1 MFTVLWINL
10 KRKGLLMNNNMQN
23 IGMRDTAMMS
33 LERPRDYRQA
43 LKKYAFERSKRRA
56 SMKRNRPLY
65 FKA

>member
-1 MFTVLWINL
+1 
-10 KRKGLLMNNNMQN
+10 MNNNMQN